1 MPSATLSK
9 LPRTPAFDRL
19 LSLLAER
26 ILILDGAMGTMVQRY
41 HLSEDQVRGERFRG
55 HHKDLVRFSDI
66 LCLTHPDKITDIHR
80 QYLAAGADIIETNTF
95 GASFVGMEEFE
106 LPRELVREINTAA
119 ASCARRAADEWN
131 EKTTDQP
138 RFVAGSI
145 GPTARQMAISTRVD
159 DPAWRGT
166 TFDAMVDS
174 YYEQAAALVAAGVD
188 LLLPETFIDTLN
200 LKACLFAIQ
209 QLCEDRGELIPVM
222 ASGTFGPGGVTF
234 VSGQSV
240 EAFWNA
246 LANVP
251 LLTVGMNCALGPQT
265 MRPQVEELARV
276 APVATHAYPNAGL
289 PNEMGQYDLGPARMA
304 ELLGEWAEAGWIN
317 IVGGCCGTT
326 PEHTAAMAERIRR
339 HAPRPWSARSASGSV
354 TNASSNASARGASGP
369 HWLRLSGTLP
379 FTQRPDSNF
388 TMVGERTN
396 VTGSKAFAR
405 LVRDGKFEE
414 AVEVA
419 RQQVAGGASVID
431 VNMDDALLDGEAAMT
446 RFLRLIA
453 GDPEVQ
459 KIPVMVDSSKW
470 SVLEA
475 GLKCLQG
482 KGIVNSISL
491 KDGEAEFLR
500 RARLVRR
507 YGAAVVVMAFDEQG
521 QAVEIDD
528 KVRICQRAFRLLTEQ
543 VGFLP
548 EDIIFDPNILTV
560 ATGMEEHN
568 NYAVNF
574 IEATRL
580 IKERCPGSKISGGVS
595 NISFSFR
602 GNDLVREAMHAAF
615 LYHAVRAGMDMG
627 IVNAGQLAIYEQVPK
642 DLLVHVEDVLFNRRP
657 DATDRLIKLAETV
670 KGKGKAAATEDL
682 SWRDAPV
689 EERLKHALVRGIDR
703 FVEQDTEEARQKYER
718 CLAIIEGPLMAGM
731 QVVGDLFGAGKM
743 FLPQVVKS
751 ARVMKKSVGYLLPF
765 MEQEKAAAGLSDQR
779 ARGKVLLATVK
790 GDVHDIGKNIVGV
803 VLGCNNYEVIDLGV
817 MVAGEKILDTAV
829 EQEVDIVGL
838 SGLITPSLDEM
849 AYVAKEMQR
858 RRMCLPL
865 LIGGATTSAKH
876 TAVKIAPQYE
886 QPTLHVLDASRC
898 VGVVDKLM
906 SPTLKD
912 GLVKDNQ
919 NLQRQLAESYRQRD
933 VKLVPLAEARARRFR
948 TDWSS
953 VDIPTPAFSGVKV
966 LRDYPLEKIA
976 AYIDWSPFFLTWEL
990 KGKYPRIFDDPQVGL
1005 HAKELYADA
1014 QRLLDRIITERLL
1027 TARGVYGF
1035 WPAVS
1040 EGDDIVLTVG
1050 CMSEAKCTGEGSGFR
1065 VQGSANSK
1073 SQIPN
1078 PKSTRLHTLR
1088 QQWDRPGQPD
1098 FRALADYVA
1107 PRDSGRTDYLGAFA
1121 VTAGVGC
1128 DELCRQFDREH
1139 DDYNSIMAK
1148 ALADRLAEAFAE
1160 LIHQQARRDWQ
1171 FGQAEDLTN
1180 EQLIGEE
1187 YRGIRPAPGYPSQ
1200 PDHTEKRAIFD
1211 LLDAEANTGM
1221 TLTESYAML
1230 PAASVCGL
1238 LFAHP
1243 QARYFALD
1251 RITREQAEDYARRK
1265 GMPLA
1270 EIERWLAPNLGYE
1283 P

>member
-1 MPSATLSK
+1 MPAPT
-9 LPRTPAFDRL
+9 RTAMFDRL
-19 LSLLAER
+19 QALLAER
-26 ILILDGAMGTMVQRY
+26 ILILDGAMGTMLQRY
-41 HLSEDQVRGERFRG
+41 KLTEEQVRGERFRD

-66 LCLTHPDKITDIHR
+66 LCLTHPDKIKEIHR

-95 GASFVGMEEFE
+95 GASFIGMEEFD
-106 LPRELVREINTAA
+106 LPRALVREINTAA
-119 ASCARRAADEWN
+119 ARCARQAADEWN
-131 EKTTDQP
+131 EKTPAKP

-145 GPTARQMAISTRVD
+145 GPTAKQMAISTRVD

-174 YYEQAAALVAAGVD
+174 YYEQAEALVEAGVD
-188 LLLPETFIDTLN
+188 LLLPETCIDTLN

-209 QLCEDRGELIPVM
+209 KLCEARGERIPVM

-251 LLTVGMNCALGPQT
+251 LLTIGMNCALGPET

-276 APVATHAYPNAGL
+276 AAIGVHAYPNAGL
-289 PNEMGQYDLGPARMA
+289 PNEMGQYDLGPAKMA
-304 ELLGEWAEAGWIN
+304 ELVGEWAEAGWVN

-326 PEHTAAMAERIRR
+326 PDHITAIAERVKVAGTLRV
-339 HAPRPWSARSASGSV
+339 PSDSTGTVP
-354 TNASSNASARGASGP
+354 TT
-369 HWLRLSGTLP
+369 WLRLSGTLP

-388 TMVGERTN
+388 IMIGERTN

-405 LVRDGKFEE
+405 LIRDGKFEE

-419 RQQVAGGASVID
+419 RQQVAGGATIID

-459 KIPVMVDSSKW
+459 KVPVMIDSSKW
-470 SVLEA
+470 SVIEA

-491 KDGEAEFLR
+491 KDGEDEFLR
-500 RARLVRR
+500 RAQLVRR

-521 QAVEIDD
+521 QAAEVAD
-528 KVRICQRAFRLLTEQ
+528 KLRICQRAYGLLTERI
-543 VGFLP
+543 GIPP

-568 NYAVNF
+568 SYAINF

-580 IKERCPGSKISGGVS
+580 IKQHCPGSKISGGVS

-627 IVNAGQLAIYEQVPK
+627 IVNAGQLAIYEEIPRE
-642 DLLVHVEDVLFNRRP
+642 LLQHVEDVLLNRRP
-657 DATDRLIKLAETV
+657 DATDRLVKLAETV

-682 SWRDAPV
+682 SWRDASV
-689 EERLKHALVRGIDR
+689 EERLKHALVRGIDK
-703 FVEQDTEEARQKYER
+703 FVEQDTEEARQKYDR

-731 QVVGDLFGAGKM
+731 QVVGDLFGSGKM

-765 MEQEKAAAGLSDQR
+765 MEREKEASGLADQR

-817 MVAGEKILDTAV
+817 MVSTEKILDTAA
-829 EQEVDIVGL
+829 EREVDVVGL

-849 AYVAKEMQR
+849 VYVAKEMQR

-886 QPTLHVLDASRC
+886 QPTVHVLDASRC
-898 VGVVDKLM
+898 VGVVDKLL
-906 SPTLKD
+906 SPTLRDELVRNNKD
-912 GLVKDNQ
+912 V
-919 NLQRQLAESYRQRD
+919 QRQLTESYRHRD
-933 VKLVPLAEARARRFR
+933 IKLVPLAEARAKRFQ
-948 TDWSS
+948 TDWRA
-953 VDIPTPAFSGVKV
+953 VDVPTPAFTGVKV
-966 LRDYPLEKIA
+966 LRDFPLAEIA
-976 AYIDWSPFFLTWEL
+976 QYIDWSPFFLTWEL
-990 KGKYPRIFDDPQVGL
+990 KGKYPRIFDDPAVGL
-1005 HAKELYADA
+1005 HAKELFADA
-1014 QRLLDRIITERLL
+1014 QRLLDEIIADNLL
-1027 TARGVYGF
+1027 TASGVYGF
-1035 WPAVS
+1035 WPAAAEV
-1040 EGDDIVLTVG
+1040 DDILVL
-1050 CMSEAKCTGEGSGFR
+1050 AGESK
-1065 VQGSANSK
+1065 VQS
-1073 SQIPN
+1073 
-1078 PKSTRLHTLR
+1078 PKSKVERTSGDLGPWTLDIGPDQPVRLHTLR
-1088 QQWDRPGQPD
+1088 QQWARQGQKD
-1098 FRALADYVA
+1098 FRALADYIVPA
-1107 PRDSGRTDYLGAFA
+1107 DSGRTDYVGAFA
-1121 VTAGVGC
+1121 VTAGHGC
-1128 DELCRQFDREH
+1128 DELCGRFDREH

-1160 LIHQQARRDWQ
+1160 LLHKRARADWG
-1171 FGQAEDLTN
+1171 FGRSESLTN
-1180 EQLIGEE
+1180 EQLIGES

-1200 PDHTEKRAIFD
+1200 PDHTEKRIIFD
-1211 LLDAEANTGM
+1211 LLKAEENAGM
-1221 TLTESYAML
+1221 TLTESFAML

-1238 LFAHP
+1238 YFAHP
-1243 QARYFALD
+1243 EARYFALD
-1251 RITREQAEDYARRK
+1251 RITREQVEDYARRK
-1265 GMPLA
+1265 GMTLA
-1270 EIERWLAPNLGYE
+1270 EAERWLAPNLGYE